1 MLCRLAGHLNIE
13 TGSRQSPMGAHAGAA
28 RSQEQE
34 NRKTLMAINRKERK
48 QARGVL
54 KEAWMLIPN
63 FLKLLYR
70 LFRDPRAPLAEKAL
84 LAGTIVYVISPLDF
98 IPDVIPFIGQVD
110 DLYLVALV
118 VLRLFGRTDG
128 EVLREHWDG
137 GVDLAALVSRIE
149 RAARYILP
157 RRVQRILL
165 GRVEIAPQIKG
176 GLLASPAAPD
186 DIEVE
191 RRVRKKT

>member
-1 MLCRLAGHLNIE
+1 ME
-13 TGSRQSPMGAHAGAA
+13 MGIDLKK
-28 RSQEQE
+28 
-34 NRKTLMAINRKERK
+34 RKH
-48 QARGVL
+48 ARGVL
-54 KEAWMLIPN
+54 REAIALIPN

-70 LFRDPRAPLAEKAL
+70 LFKDPRAPLAEKAL
-84 LAGTIVYVISPLDF
+84 LAGTIIYVVSPLDF

-118 VLRLFGRTDG
+118 VLRLLSRTNE

-137 GVDLAALVSRIE
+137 EGDLVTLVGRIE

-157 RRVQRILL
+157 RKIRRILL

-176 GLLASPAAPD
+176 GLFASPAAPD
-186 DIEVE
+186 DIEME
-191 RRVRKKT
+191 RMVRKKF